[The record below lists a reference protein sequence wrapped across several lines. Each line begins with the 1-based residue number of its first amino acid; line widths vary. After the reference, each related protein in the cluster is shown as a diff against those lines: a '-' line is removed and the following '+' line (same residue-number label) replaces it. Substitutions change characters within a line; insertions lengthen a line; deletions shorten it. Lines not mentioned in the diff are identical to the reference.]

1 MGPEPSI
8 RTVGRTVVVGSWL
21 LALAVAGRPAS
32 AAVVL
37 GLLLVLV
44 WASPYLLITNRR
56 APLPRVGARPP
67 VVEPR
72 EAGPA
77 S

>member
-1 MGPEPSI
+1 MGPEPFI

-21 LALAVAGRPAS
+21 LALVVAGRPAW
-32 AAVVL
+32 AAIPL
-37 GLLLVLV
+37 GMLLVLV
-44 WASPYLLITNRR
+44 WASPYMLLTNRR

-67 VVEPR
+67 VVGPQ